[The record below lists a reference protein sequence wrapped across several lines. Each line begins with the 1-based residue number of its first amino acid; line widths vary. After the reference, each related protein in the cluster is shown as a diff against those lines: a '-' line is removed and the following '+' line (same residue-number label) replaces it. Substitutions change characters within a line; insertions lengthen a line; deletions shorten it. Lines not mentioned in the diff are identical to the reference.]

1 MRRNLVWI
9 EKQGF
14 GGWACSEC
22 AWVFVL
28 SGSPTG
34 KSLSEILQNYEQQRD
49 KAFAVH
55 VCAEHPR
62 AATNPG

>member
-1 MRRNLVWI
+1 MGRKLVWI

-22 AWVFVL
+22 TWVFIL

-34 KSLSEILQNYEQQRD
+34 KSLDEILHNYEQQRD
-49 KAFAVH
+49 TDFAVH

-62 AATNPG
+62 SKNIKG